1 MSMNIGS
8 EKDDE
13 IMSEINTTP
22 LVDVMLVLLIIF
34 LITIPVVTT
43 SIKVDLP
50 KEKNLVRE
58 TKPETVIISVDVKGK
73 IFLYDTPIKNSD
85 DLLQRMKKFSVM
97 KPQPEVQIR
106 GDGKSDFESVGRVM
120 YAVQRAGIT
129 KVGFITEPQYRDKTM
144 AMNVGSSSSDEPEV
158 MMEINTTPLIDVML
172 VLLIML
178 IITIP
183 AQLHSVNLDMPVS
196 SPPTKKIDPVV
207 VKIDVD
213 ANSVIN
219 WNGRPLAGRADLELK
234 LTEAAATQP
243 QPELHIRS
251 HAKAK
256 YESVAL
262 VMASAQRIGLTKLG
276 IVGSEQ
282 FVN

>member
-1 MSMNIGS
+1 MAFGTQDDTDEVMN
-8 EKDDE
+8 
-13 IMSEINTTP
+13 EINMTP

-129 KVGFITEPQYRDKTM
+129 KVGFITEPQ
-144 AMNVGSSSSDEPEV
+144 
-158 MMEINTTPLIDVML
+158 
-172 VLLIML
+172 
-178 IITIP
+178 
-183 AQLHSVNLDMPVS
+183 
-196 SPPTKKIDPVV
+196 
-207 VKIDVD
+207 
-213 ANSVIN
+213 
-219 WNGRPLAGRADLELK
+219 
-234 LTEAAATQP
+234 
-243 QPELHIRS
+243 
-251 HAKAK
+251 
-256 YESVAL
+256 
-262 VMASAQRIGLTKLG
+262 
-276 IVGSEQ
+276 
-282 FVN
+282 